1 MQQNYS
7 IMKRLYLILSRKS
20 LLTISKSSVGPN
32 LDYSDIIYDK
42 ALNESFKKNWNGS
55 V

>member
-7 IMKRLYLILSRKS
+7 IMKRKS
-20 LLTISKSSVGPN
+20 LLTICKSSVGPN

-42 ALNESFKKNWNGS
+42 ALNESFKENWNGS

>member
-1 MQQNYS
+1 MQQNDS

-20 LLTISKSSVGPN
+20 LLTICKSSVGAN
-32 LDYSDIIYDK
+32 LGSSDIIYDK
-42 ALNESFKKNWNGS
+42 PLNESFKKTWNGS